1 MTNPKLARLSFFAAV
16 FFSAGIFAADVNL
29 GEAAPVFS
37 APTHDGKTFN
47 LADRKG
53 KWTVLFFYPKADSPG
68 CTKQVCAFRD
78 SVKKVRE
85 LNADVFGI
93 SSDDIADIAAF
104 HQKHRLSFTLLAD
117 PKLEVIGKFGAKMPI
132 VNYSKR
138 WTFIIG
144 PTLKIES
151 IDKDVDPVADVDVTV
166 KKIKELQAKR

>member
-1 MTNPKLARLSFFAAV
+1 MKHLLQLALPCALAATLS
-16 FFSAGIFAADVNL
+16 AADL
-29 GEAAPVFS
+29 KPGEAAPLFT
-37 APTHDGKTFN
+37 AQTHEGKNFD
-47 LADRKG
+47 LAERKG
-53 KWTVLFFYPKADSPG
+53 RWTVLFFFPKADSPG
-68 CTKQVCAFRD
+68 CTKQACAFRD

-93 SSDDIADIAAF
+93 SSDTVADMAAF
-104 HQKHRLSFTLLAD
+104 HQKHRLGFTLLAD
-117 PKLEVIGKFGAKMPI
+117 PKLEIIGKFGAKMPI

-166 KKIKELQAKR
+166 KKIRELQGKR